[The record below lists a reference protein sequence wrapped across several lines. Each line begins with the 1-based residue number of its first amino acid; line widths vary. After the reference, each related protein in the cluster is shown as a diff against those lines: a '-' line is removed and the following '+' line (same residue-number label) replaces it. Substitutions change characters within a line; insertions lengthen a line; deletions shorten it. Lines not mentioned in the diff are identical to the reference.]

1 MSSIGIFMLLVRCS
15 ADLLV
20 CEAVQNENLRYVAM
34 ETCRGEVAQLVSDR
48 SVPGGSVYMGK
59 CVYGMD
65 HADQRRAHR
74 HDVFAK
80 GGLVQ
85 TAELLRQTRR

>member
-20 CEAVQNENLRYVAM
+20 CEAVKNDDFRYAAM
-34 ETCRGEVAQLVSDR
+34 ETCRGEVARLVSDW
-48 SVPGGSVYMGK
+48 SVPGGSVLMGK
-59 CVYGMD
+59 CVYGMG
-65 HADQRRAHR
+65 HADRRRTHR
-74 HDVFAK
+74 HEVFAG
-80 GGLVQ
+80 GGLMQ